1 MCNMNKTYLILLI
14 IVLLTAGC
22 SSSKT
27 FRTPKGFVFIPP
39 GEYIEKNDTIEKAYP
54 INAFWM
60 SGEITNKEFREFVT
74 DLQLNPDSAVFWV
87 DLKQA
92 SKQKSEE
99 GNEENYSYYYKR
111 TYSAMLENILTTS
124 LWANSKECANRFYD
138 EKSNDFPVVSIN
150 YRAAK
155 DYCLW
160 RSNKDNKTN
169 SDHHLEYRLPLEI
182 EWEYAA
188 SGFTPDDE
196 NITLVKVNKGKKN
209 PFGLRNI
216 NSNVAEF
223 VYSPQSEEYVVIK
236 GSSWRKSINLND
248 RISVDPDF
256 MDDATGFRIV
266 MSFIGRT
273 K

>member
-1 MCNMNKTYLILLI
+1 MNKTYLILLI

-27 FRTPKGFVFIPP
+27 FRAPKGFQFIPP
-39 GEYIEKNDTIEKAYP
+39 GEYSVKNDSIEKTYT

-60 SGEITNKEFREFVT
+60 SGEITNKEFRDFVT

-92 SKQKSEE
+92 SSQKSEE

-124 LWANSKECANRFYD
+124 LWANSKECANSFYD
-138 EKSNDFPVVSIN
+138 EKSDDFPVVGIN

-160 RSNKDNKTN
+160 RSIKDKQINN
-169 SDHHLEYRLPLEI
+169 NHLIEYRLPLEI

-196 NITLVKVNKGKKN
+196 NITLIKANKGKKN

-223 VYSPQSEEYVVIK
+223 VNSENSDDFVIIK
-236 GSSWRKSINLND
+236 GSSWRNSINPNE
-248 RISVDPDF
+248 RVSVDPDF
-256 MDDATGFRIV
+256 RNDATGFRIV
-266 MSFIGRT
+266 MSFVGRR